1 MHLVIASP
9 HRLQREAIRRSLL
22 RSVYVV
28 DAYAPDLDA
37 LRAAISS
44 TSPRLV
50 LLSADCGDLAPA
62 AAELPRRGITVAV
75 LAGGNELE
83 AVYQAV
89 VGNSATVI
97 TPPTIDDNGELHGA
111 QRFMAQ
117 LDRLHRSMVPS
128 AAPRADADARARRTR
143 TAHTPLIAIGASTG
157 GPAAI
162 RLLLNALPR
171 PLPAAVLVVQ
181 HIDAE
186 YTQGFSDWLQSVCGL
201 PAHLVCGDEVPK
213 PGQVYVAP
221 AGHHL
226 VVLGDGRLALQRGS
240 PQDAHRPAVDPLFR
254 SLVAQTTPGI
264 AVLLTGMGDDG
275 AAALRSLREHRWR
288 TFAQDAASAVVHGM
302 PGAAIALH
310 AAEEV
315 LDPGTIGVRIGFLL
329 AGAP

>member
-1 MHLVIASP
+1 MRLVIASP
-9 HRLQREAIRRSLL
+9 HRLQREAIRRSLV

-28 DAYAPDLDA
+28 DAYVPDLDA

-44 TSPRLV
+44 TSPQLA
-50 LLSADCGDLAPA
+50 LLDADCGDLAPA
-62 AAELPRRGITVAV
+62 AADLPKRGITVAV
-75 LAGGNELE
+75 LAAGNELE

-89 VGNSATVI
+89 VGNSATLI
-97 TPPTIDDNGELHGA
+97 TPPTIDENGELHGA
-111 QRFMAQ
+111 QRFLAQ
-117 LDRLHRSMVPS
+117 LDRLHRNLLPS
-128 AAPRADADARARRTR
+128 ATPRADTEVQRTR

-201 PAHLVCGDEVPK
+201 PAHLVCGDEAPK

-226 VVLGDGRLALQRGS
+226 VVLGNGRLALQRGS

-254 SLVAQTTPGI
+254 SLVGQARPGI

-310 AAEEV
+310 AAEDV
-315 LDPGTIGVRIGFLL
+315 LDPGAIGQRIGFLL